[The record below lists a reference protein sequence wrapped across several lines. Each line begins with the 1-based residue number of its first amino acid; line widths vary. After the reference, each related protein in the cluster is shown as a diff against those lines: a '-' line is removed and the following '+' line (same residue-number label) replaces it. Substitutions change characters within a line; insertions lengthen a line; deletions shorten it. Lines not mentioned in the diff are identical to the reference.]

1 MSGDII
7 QLNPEAFQT
16 ELKGLVKNSVGLIH
30 ISLSLYYF
38 AVIMMFHLV
47 KPFHFLRQCSIMLW
61 YLSARRFTTACP
73 TERCLPLCSGC
84 FTAAAAICI

>member
-47 KPFHFLRQCSIMLW
+47 KPFHFLRQCCIMFW
-61 YLSARRFTTACP
+61 YLSARRFTTVCP
-73 TERCLPLCSGC
+73 TES
-84 FTAAAAICI
+84 

>member
-16 ELKGLVKNSVGLIH
+16 ELKGLVKNSIGLIH

-38 AVIMMFHLV
+38 AIILRIKNINISYLRMMNIMV
-47 KPFHFLRQCSIMLW
+47 
-61 YLSARRFTTACP
+61 
-73 TERCLPLCSGC
+73 
-84 FTAAAAICI
+84 

>member
-16 ELKGLVKNSVGLIH
+16 ELKGLVKNSIGLIH

-47 KPFHFLRQCSIMLW
+47 KPFHFLWQCCIMFW
-61 YLSARRFTTACP
+61 YLLLILAGLLGIAFFGAKTRS
-73 TERCLPLCSGC
+73 
-84 FTAAAAICI
+84 